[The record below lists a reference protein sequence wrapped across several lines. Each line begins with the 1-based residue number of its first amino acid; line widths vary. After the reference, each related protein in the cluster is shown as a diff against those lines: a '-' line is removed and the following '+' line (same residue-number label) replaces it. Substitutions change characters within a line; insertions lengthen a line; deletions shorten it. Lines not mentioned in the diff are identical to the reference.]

1 ARDKPKRKKGS
12 ELIKKGVRVNYLSF
26 SVEQALTNINTLVG
40 ILPTPKRHP
49 ARFQTASLPFEGL
62 YW

>member
-1 ARDKPKRKKGS
+1 
-12 ELIKKGVRVNYLSF
+12 VNYLSF

-49 ARFQTASLPFEGL
+49 CRLKVYIGEDLNKAEK
-62 YW
+62 